1 MSRLDVVETDKTLLE
16 LSDTL
21 VKSETIPSLTKEKEE
36 IDLSD
41 WLEVFAEDQVK
52 LEGCR

>member
-1 MSRLDVVETDKTLLE
+1 MSRLDVIETDKTLLE
-16 LSDTL
+16 LNDTL
-21 VKSETIPSLTKEKEE
+21 VKAETTPSFTKEEEE
-36 IDLSD
+36 IDLNE